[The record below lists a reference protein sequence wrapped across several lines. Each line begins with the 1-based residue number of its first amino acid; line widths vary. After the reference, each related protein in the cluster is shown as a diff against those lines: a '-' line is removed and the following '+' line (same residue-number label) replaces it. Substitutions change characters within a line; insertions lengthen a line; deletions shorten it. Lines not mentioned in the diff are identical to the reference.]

1 MRLILRREVANVWL
15 QGTASGPDGR
25 AAMRWQIEQEKASG
39 PPGPLQTPARD
50 PSFPLKASDFEAF
63 HAGRESALHG
73 LLGAHPCTRGG
84 KAGTRFAVWA
94 PRAHRVSVVG
104 SFNGWEGE
112 AHPMSPVGDAGVWER
127 FVPGVGPGALYKF
140 RVGSGMD
147 GAAGGLP
154 LEVDKADPLGRA
166 AEVRPGTASR
176 VVSTAPHGWTDAAWV
191 ETRRERATP
200 GVPISIYEVHPGS
213 WRRNADGSWLG
224 YRALARELLPYVAD
238 LGFTHI
244 ELLPVM
250 EHPYDGSW
258 GYQTVGYFAPTSR
271 YGPPEDFAHFVD
283 EAHRLGLGVVL
294 DWVPGHFGPDLHG
307 LRTFDGAPLYEMG
320 EESRAVHPDWG
331 TLAFDFN
338 RPEVISFLLSSAR
351 YWIEHY
357 HVDGL
362 RVDAVASMLHL
373 DYSRDEGEW
382 EPNEL
387 GGRENLGAIAFLKGL
402 SEMVH
407 RDLPGVLLFAEESSA
422 WPGVTAPVVE
432 GGLGFDFKWNM
443 GWMNDTLRV
452 LAAPPERRPHLHRHL
467 TFSLHYAHSERY
479 LLPLSHDEVVHLK
492 CSLVDK
498 MPGTDEEKFAGLR
511 LLLGYMWT
519 HPGAKLL
526 FMGGEIGE
534 RREWDEDGALDWGL
548 LDPSASPTRRAHRGI
563 QRWVR
568 ALNRLYASEPALHA
582 FDHRPEGFEWLDV
595 HDASHSVLSYVRWR
609 PEWEGAVVVVAN
621 FSATAW
627 PRYRIALPEAGP
639 YRVLLDSGDPDF
651 GGSGRTASP
660 ARAEEVSRHGRPASL
675 ALDLPPLG
683 FLVLR
688 RSEEPGKGGQAA

>member
-1 MRLILRREVANVWL
+1 
-15 QGTASGPDGR
+15 
-25 AAMRWQIEQEKASG
+25 MRWQIEHKKTSA
-39 PPGPLQTPARD
+39 PLGPLQTPARD

-63 HAGRESALHG
+63 HAGRESALHD
-73 LLGAHPCTRGG
+73 LLGAHPCERGG
-84 KAGTRFAVWA
+84 EAGTRFAVWA
-94 PRAHRVSVVG
+94 PRAPGVSVVG
-104 SFNGWEGE
+104 SFNAWDGE
-112 AHPMSPVGDAGVWER
+112 THPMSPVGDAGVWER
-127 FVPGVGPGALYKF
+127 FLPGVGPGDLYKF
-140 RVGSGMD
+140 QVGPGTD
-147 GAAGGLP
+147 GAPDGPSLA
-154 LEVDKADPLGRA
+154 VDKADPLGRA

-176 VVSTAPHGWTDAAWV
+176 VTSTAPYEWTDGAWIG
-191 ETRRERATP
+191 TRPERAAP
-200 GVPISIYEVHPGS
+200 DVPVSIYEVHPGS
-213 WRRNADGSWLG
+213 WRRHADGSWLG
-224 YRALARELLPYVAD
+224 YRALARELLPYAAD
-238 LGFTHI
+238 LGFTHV
-244 ELLPVM
+244 ELLPIM
-250 EHPYDGSW
+250 EHPFDGSW

-283 EAHRLGLGVVL
+283 KAHRLGLGVVL

-331 TLAFDFN
+331 TLAFDFG
-338 RPEVISFLLSSAR
+338 RPEVVSFLLSSAR

-387 GGRENLGAIAFLKGL
+387 GGRENLGAIAFLKRL
-402 SEMVH
+402 SELVH
-407 RDLPGVLLFAEESSA
+407 RDFPGVLLFAEESSA
-422 WPGVTAPVVE
+422 WPGVTAPVKE

-467 TFSLHYAHSERY
+467 TFSLHYAHMERH

-492 CSLVDK
+492 RSLVEK

-534 RREWDEDGALDWGL
+534 RREWHEDGALDWSL
-548 LDPSASPTRRAHRGI
+548 LEASSNPAHRGLR
-563 QRWVR
+563 RWVR

-582 FDHRPEGFEWLDV
+582 LDHAPEGFEWLDV
-595 HDASHSVLSYVRWR
+595 HDAERSVLSYVRWR
-609 PEWEGAVVVVAN
+609 PDWEDFVAVVAN
-621 FSATAW
+621 FSSSAR
-627 PRYRIALPEAGP
+627 PKYRIALPAAAA
-639 YRVLLDSGDPDF
+639 YRVLLDSGDPAF
-651 GGSGRTASP
+651 GGSGRTQLPES
-660 ARAEEVSRHGRPASL
+660 AEEVDYLKRPASL
-675 ALDLPPLG
+675 TVDLPPLG
-683 FLVLR
+683 FLVLQ
-688 RSEEPGKGGQAA
+688 RSEASGEEG

>member
-1 MRLILRREVANVWL
+1 
-15 QGTASGPDGR
+15 
-25 AAMRWQIEQEKASG
+25 MRWQIEHEKASG

-50 PSFPLKASDFEAF
+50 PSLPLKASDFEAF
-63 HAGRESALHG
+63 HAGRESTLHD
-73 LLGAHPCTRGG
+73 LLGAHPCERGG
-84 KAGTRFAVWA
+84 EAGTRFAVWA
-94 PRAHRVSVVG
+94 PRARRVSVVG
-104 SFNGWEGE
+104 SFNDWDGE
-112 AHPMSPVGDAGVWER
+112 AHHMSPVGDAGVWER
-127 FVPGVGPGALYKF
+127 FLPGVAPGDLYKF
-140 RVGSGMD
+140 RVASGTD
-147 GAAGGLP
+147 GAVAPPSGP
-154 LEVDKADPLGRA
+154 VDKADPLGRA

-176 VVSTAPHGWTDAAWV
+176 VLSTGPYDWTDAAWV
-191 ETRRERATP
+191 EARRERAAP

-213 WRRNADGSWLG
+213 WRRNADGSWPG
-224 YRALARELLPYVAD
+224 YRALARELLPYAAD

-331 TLAFDFN
+331 TLAFDFS
-338 RPEVISFLLSSAR
+338 RPEVVSFLLSSAR
-351 YWIEHY
+351 CWIERY

-373 DYSRDEGEW
+373 DYSRDEGDW

-407 RDLPGVLLFAEESSA
+407 RDCPGVLLFAEESSA
-422 WPGVTAPVVE
+422 WPGVTAPVDE

-452 LAAPPERRPHLHRHL
+452 LAAPPERRPRLHRRL
-467 TFSLHYAHSERY
+467 TFSLHYAHTERY

-492 CSLVDK
+492 RSLVEK

-534 RREWDEDGALDWGL
+534 RREWHEDRELDWSL
-548 LDPSASPTRRAHRGI
+548 PDTSSNPAYRSHRGLR
-563 QRWVR
+563 RWVR
-568 ALNRLYASEPALHA
+568 ALNRLYAEEPALHA
-582 FDHRPEGFEWLDV
+582 LDHAPEGFEWLDV
-595 HDASHSVLSYVRWR
+595 HDARHSVLSYVRWR
-609 PEWEGAVVVVAN
+609 PEWEDFVAVVAN
-621 FSATAW
+621 FSAAAW
-627 PRYRIALPEAGP
+627 PDYRIALPAAGV
-639 YRVLLDSGDPDF
+639 YRVLLDSGDAAF
-651 GGSGRTASP
+651 GGSGRL
-660 ARAEEVSRHGRPASL
+660 RHPESAKEIDYLKRPAAL
-675 ALDLPPLG
+675 TLDLPPLG
-683 FLVLR
+683 FLVLQR
-688 RSEEPGKGGQAA
+688 TTTRSATGTG

>member
-50 PSFPLKASDFEAF
+50 PSFPLKASYFEAF
-63 HAGRESALHG
+63 HAGRDSALHG

-84 KAGTRFAVWA
+84 EAGTRFAVWA

-112 AHPMSPVGDAGVWER
+112 AHPMSQVGGAGVWER

-140 RVGSGMD
+140 RVGSG
-147 GAAGGLP
+147 AGGLP

-191 ETRRERATP
+191 ETRPERATP

-224 YRALARELLPYVAD
+224 YRALARELLPYAAD

-338 RPEVISFLLSSAR
+338 RPEVVSFLLSSAR

-422 WPGVTAPVVE
+422 WPGVTAPVDE

-467 TFSLHYAHSERY
+467 TFSLNYAHSERY

-492 CSLVDK
+492 CSLVEK

-548 LDPSASPTRRAHRGI
+548 PDASANPAHRAHRGLR
-563 QRWVR
+563 RWVR

-627 PRYRIALPEAGP
+627 PQYRVALPEAGP

-651 GGSGRTASP
+651 GGSGRAAPP
-660 ARAEEVSRHGRPASL
+660 ARAEEVSHHGRPASL

-683 FLVLR
+683 FLVLT
-688 RSEEPGKGGQAA
+688 RSEAPGKGGQAA